1 MENASPT
8 TDSQDSQAIEKKNP
22 NVDDKYF
29 RTTKRGVIQS
39 LIIGIAAVLVA
50 LFLVFFF
57 VLGVST
63 VDGNSMVPTLTDGQT
78 LVFFRRE
85 ASFDRGEIIRVDMP
99 SGDYYVKRVIAVA
112 GDTIDLVDGEV
123 YLNGELLTEG
133 YIQGKTYPTNELVTF
148 PLTVSPGKVFVMG
161 DNRENS
167 VDSRELG
174 EIPYIMIGGKILG
187 Q

>member
-1 MENASPT
+1 MENSPNT
-8 TDSQDSQAIEKKNP
+8 PESQIEKQSNDDR
-22 NVDDKYF
+22 DDKYF
-29 RTTKRGVIQS
+29 RSSKRGVAQT
-39 LIIGIAAVLVA
+39 LVIGILVVLVA
-50 LFLVFFF
+50 LFLFFFF

-85 ASFDRGEIIRVDMP
+85 ASYDKGEIIRVDMP
-99 SGDYYVKRVIAVA
+99 SGDYYVKRVIAIE

-123 YLNGELLTEG
+123 YLNGELLKES
-133 YIQGKTYPTNELVTF
+133 YIQGKTYPTNELVKY

-174 EIPYIMIGGKILG
+174 EIPYVMIGGKILG